1 MNNILDEFD
10 MDNSLEDEML
20 LNDSIDEGDQ
30 INDSMEFNK
39 GLVGLKNNDIN
50 IDTNSNLLS
59 TPRNQQ
65 GIQIYKIKLKRMA
78 LRVQQAES
86 MLEKNL
92 EMLRRCWGRQ
102 PRRR

>member
-1 MNNILDEFD
+1 

-50 IDTNSNLLS
+50 VDTNSNLIS
-59 TPRNQQ
+59 TPRN
-65 GIQIYKIKLKRMA
+65 
-78 LRVQQAES
+78 
-86 MLEKNL
+86 
-92 EMLRRCWGRQ
+92 
-102 PRRR
+102 

>member
-50 IDTNSNLLS
+50 VDTNSNLIS
-59 TPRNQQ
+59 TPRN
-65 GIQIYKIKLKRMA
+65 
-78 LRVQQAES
+78 
-86 MLEKNL
+86 
-92 EMLRRCWGRQ
+92 
-102 PRRR
+102 